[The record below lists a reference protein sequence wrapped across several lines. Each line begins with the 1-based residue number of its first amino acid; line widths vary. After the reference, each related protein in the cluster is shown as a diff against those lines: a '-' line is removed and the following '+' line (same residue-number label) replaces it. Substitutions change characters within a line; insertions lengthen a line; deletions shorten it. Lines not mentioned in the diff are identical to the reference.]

1 MAVLNE
7 LTQIAAV
14 TWLNIRNIPRRPASS
29 IVSVIGIAG
38 VVAVF
43 VAVLSISAGF
53 KATLA
58 TTGAEDVAIVLR
70 NGANAELSSG
80 LSEEAVRIIADA
92 PGIMSDAQGPLV
104 SDELFVIIDVP
115 KRTTGT
121 TANVPLRGV
130 LPAAFRVRP
139 HLKIVAGRAFT
150 PGLNEIV
157 VGRGASQQFT
167 GLSLGSTRKWGPNT
181 WKVVGIFADGG
192 SVAESEIWCDVKV
205 LQGAYHRGNT
215 YQSVRARLQSPAAFQ
230 TFKDALTT
238 DPRLN
243 VSVQRE
249 SDFYAEQSAGLT
261 ALINTVGTL
270 VAALM
275 GIGAVFGA
283 ILTMY
288 TAVSAR
294 AREIATLRA
303 LGFSGA
309 PVVISVLAEALLL
322 GLAGGI
328 LGGAVAYLG
337 FNGYQTSTLNFQSFS
352 QVTFA
357 FAVTPALLKEGIA
370 YALLMGLIGG
380 LLPSIR
386 AARLPITGA
395 LREL

>member
-1 MAVLNE
+1 MAFFNWLA
-7 LTQIAAV
+7 QIASI
-14 TWLNIRNIPRRPASS
+14 TWLNIRNIPQRPASS

-43 VAVLSISAGF
+43 VAVLSISEGF
-53 KATLA
+53 KTTLA
-58 TTGAEDVAIVLR
+58 TTGSEDVAIVLR

-80 LSEEAVRIIADA
+80 LSEQATRIIADA
-92 PGIMSDAQGPLV
+92 PGILADAQTPLV
-104 SDELFVIIDVP
+104 SNELFVIIDVP

-130 LPAAFRVRP
+130 QPAAFRVR
-139 HLKIVAGRAFT
+139 KNVRIVEGRAFE

-157 VGRGASQQFT
+157 VGRGATQQFT
-167 GLSLGSTRKWGPNT
+167 GLSLGSIRKWGPNT
-181 WKVVGIFADGG
+181 WKVVGIFEDGG

-205 LQGAYHRGNT
+205 LQGAYNRGST

-230 TFKDALTT
+230 TFKNALTT

-243 VSVQRE
+243 VSVMRE
-249 SDFYAEQSAGLT
+249 SEFYAEQSAALT
-261 ALINTVGTL
+261 SLINGIGTM
-270 VAALM
+270 VALLM

-294 AREIATLRA
+294 SREIATLRA
-303 LGFSGA
+303 LGFGA
-309 PVVISVLAEALLL
+309 VPVVISVLAEALLL
-322 GLAGGI
+322 GLAGGA
-328 LGGAVAYLG
+328 LGGVIAYLG

-357 FAVTPALLKEGIA
+357 FTVTPALLKEGIA

-386 AARLPITGA
+386 AARTPITTA